1 MGRQRDEQP
10 LILIA
15 EDDAAT
21 RDLLTQILVETLTVI
36 LFVLIFYRLPQF
48 IVLTR
53 SAGMRLLDAS
63 IALACG
69 GLMTALVLTAVK
81 VQWKP
86 SIASYFAENSLS
98 LAKGHNIVNVI
109 LVDFRGF
116 DTLGEITVLSV
127 AGVGVY
133 GLLKLRSGKGEA
145 P

>member
-1 MGRQRDEQP
+1 
-10 LILIA
+10 
-15 EDDAAT
+15 
-21 RDLLTQILVETLTVI
+21 
-36 LFVLIFYRLPQF
+36 
-48 IVLTR
+48 
-53 SAGMRLLDAS
+53 MRLLDAA
-63 IALACG
+63 IALASG

-86 SIASYFAENSLS
+86 SIASYFSENSLS

-133 GLLKLRSGKGEA
+133 GLLKLRAGKREA